1 VCACGVESARAQV
14 MLTAD
19 RSGVAS
25 LIVPVLLSGTYK
37 GTKHQL
43 PPATQREL
51 ESVFR
56 LVRGALLELAQVR
69 TQRTLVRDEVAIIAL
84 ARAIT
89 VIIIHKKDDS
99 IIWL

>member
-1 VCACGVESARAQV
+1 

-69 TQRTLVRDEVAIIAL
+69 TQRTLLRDEVAIIAS
-84 ARAIT
+84 ARAVT
-89 VIIIHKKDDS
+89 VIIIHISTLTKR
-99 IIWL
+99 

>member
-1 VCACGVESARAQV
+1 
-14 MLTAD
+14 MMTAD

-56 LVRGALLELAQVR
+56 LVRGALLELAQVH
-69 TQRTLVRDEVAIIAL
+69 TQRQ
-84 ARAIT
+84 
-89 VIIIHKKDDS
+89 
-99 IIWL
+99 